1 MNAQIRK
8 HSLTLGTQSY
18 FRGNAHLV
26 QIGSYGE
33 QKDPLGARAYLDVQ
47 NQVKGEHLDGRVKF
61 NTATRVVWSETTQ
74 ADVEVNGQL
83 KVFALDVA
91 VAAGMPYTRAVE
103 DRVDLVNF
111 SIAEGPLTRMLN
123 EDASGA
129 LKFLAGEG
137 GDGRIVSEVWVVMAA
152 ALSAH
157 FSASPSIDVSVGL
170 GGSELAVTASGGRR
184 GTQTVR
190 LSPGTTFAYKLHKVK
205 SWNPGK
211 TRIVDMEA
219 DYKGMA

>member
-1 MNAQIRK
+1 
-8 HSLTLGTQSY
+8 
-18 FRGNAHLV
+18 V
-26 QIGSYGE
+26 QIGGYGE
-33 QKDPLGARAYLDVQ
+33 KKDPIGAQAYLDVQ
-47 NQVKGEHLDGRVKF
+47 NQVKSEHLAGRVKF
-61 NTATRVVWSETTQ
+61 NTAIRVVWSETTQ
-74 ADVEVNGQL
+74 ADVEVNGQM
-83 KVFALDVA
+83 KVFGLGVA
-91 VAAGMPYTRAVE
+91 VAAGMPYARAVE

-111 SIAEGPLTRMLN
+111 SIAEGPLTRMLI
-123 EDASGA
+123 EDADGA

-152 ALSAH
+152 ELSAH
-157 FSASPSIDVSVGL
+157 FSVSPSIDVSVGL
-170 GGSELAVTASGGRR
+170 GGSELAVTASGGRQ

-205 SWNPGK
+205 TWNQGK